1 MFYTMLA
8 VNLSMAVGIILYNY
22 SGVILDILLNG
33 VNCSKIQREKV
44 NNRYVYSINTD
55 HGKLF
60 LNYTKVPSDI
70 DIFVFDEPHEFENQ
84 LMKKSD
90 FNKLYSS
97 HMTQHMTKNR
107 DSLLTT
113 YKTTY
118 DLNGRDTISGYID
131 SYFEDHVY
139 VFTIDKKTDS
149 IIDFNALIDSYRSKC
164 EQLDEEDS
172 ELSSSD
178 IELIDSIYNH
188 HKSSNTPTVEDPDT
202 DLNDDASDKTD

>member
-8 VNLSMAVGIILYNY
+8 VNLSMAVGIIIYNY

-33 VNCSKIQREKV
+33 VNCSKIQREKI

-70 DIFVFDEPHEFENQ
+70 DIFVFDELHEFENQ
-84 LMKKSD
+84 LMAKSD

-97 HMTQHMTKNR
+97 YKTQHMTKNR

-113 YKTTY
+113 YKTTR
-118 DLNGRDTISGYID
+118 DINGTDSVSGYID

-139 VFTIDKKTDS
+139 VFTIDKKTNS
-149 IIDFNALIDSYRSKC
+149 IIDFNTLIDNYRTDC
-164 EQLDEEDS
+164 EQLDEEES
-172 ELSSSD
+172 ELSGSD
-178 IELIDSIYNH
+178 IELIDSSINI
-188 HKSSNTPTVEDPDT
+188 SNNVHDK
-202 DLNDDASDKTD
+202 ND

>member
-1 MFYTMLA
+1 MLA

-33 VNCSKIQREKV
+33 INCSKIQREKV

-70 DIFVFDEPHEFENQ
+70 DIFVFDELHEFENQ
-84 LMKKSD
+84 LMAKSD

-97 HMTQHMTKNR
+97 HKTQHMTKNR

-113 YKTTY
+113 YKTTR
-118 DLNGRDTISGYID
+118 DINGTDSVSGYID

-139 VFTIDKKTDS
+139 VFSIDKKTNS
-149 IIDFNALIDSYRSKC
+149 IIDFNTLIDNYRTDC
-164 EQLDEEDS
+164 EQFDEEES
-172 ELSSSD
+172 ELSGSD
-178 IELIDSIYNH
+178 IEVIDNA
-188 HKSSNTPTVEDPDT
+188 PDK
-202 DLNDDASDKTD
+202 NV